1 MAVWKGI
8 VRSLSSFEVE
18 NCSVYLNDVLVV
30 QNEVIAVEYETDIII
45 KVVADD
51 GYKFDIDFMG
61 GFSFEDTWFWE
72 HYDEFSI
79 TTDGWNSDYTI
90 LEARTT
96 ITDYDV
102 GGYEANISLF
112 GFIAVEGSSIV
123 PPIDT
128 VNKFAGLYNPSPDE
142 LQEISELKYR
152 EFGEYGELIDLGS
165 YITNLYVLPFSLDE
179 IVAETKKNIK
189 MGGYELDLE
198 VNVLTS
204 SKVGVDIALIE
215 VPATYNN
222 AYDYLNT
229 VCRIYLPYLP
239 HIELEPNKVIDK
251 TITVNYIVELYT
263 GELTANIYSNNVLIE
278 SHSRNIVQEIPF
290 KQKTQELAYSSVGSA
305 ILNNVAVP
313 FIEVERNIP
322 YNKVEGIGS
331 SFSQVEVIGNLE
343 GYAEIEKFQLETS
356 ATMREQEQII
366 SKLSNGV
373 VIK

>member
-1 MAVWKGI
+1 MATLKI
-8 VRSLSSFEVE
+8 VPDLNNVE
-18 NCSVYLNDVLVV
+18 NCSVYLNDVLMTKEHNY
-30 QNEVIAVEYETDIII
+30 QAPAMVEYDDVIVLRVE
-45 KVVADD
+45 ADE
-51 GYKFDIDFMG
+51 GFMFDEEFQG
-61 GFSFEDTWFWE
+61 SLTYEDEWLNQRIE
-72 HYDEFSI
+72 NFSI
-79 TTDGWNSDYTI
+79 TSDGWNSTFTI
-90 LEARTT
+90 LEVDTNMVQAGLSSYTNMV
-96 ITDYDV
+96 YF
-102 GGYEANISLF
+102 NF
-112 GFIAVEGSSIV
+112 KAVEGSSIV

-290 KQKTQELAYSSVGSA
+290 KQKTQELAYSYVGSV
-305 ILNNVAVP
+305 IQNNVVVP

-322 YNKVEGIGS
+322 YNKVEGIGR

-343 GYAEIEKFQLETS
+343 GYVEIEKVQLETS

>member
-1 MAVWKGI
+1 MATLKI
-8 VRSLSSFEVE
+8 APDLNNVE
-18 NCSVYLNDVLVV
+18 NCSVYLNDVLMTKEHNY
-30 QNEVIAVEYETDIII
+30 QAPAMVEYDDVIVLRVE
-45 KVVADD
+45 ADE
-51 GYKFDIDFMG
+51 GFMFDEEFQG
-61 GFSFEDTWFWE
+61 SLTYEDEWLNQRIE
-72 HYDEFSI
+72 NFSI
-79 TTDGWNSDYTI
+79 TSDGWNSTFTI
-90 LEARTT
+90 LEVDTNMVQAGLSSYTNMV
-96 ITDYDV
+96 YF
-102 GGYEANISLF
+102 NF
-112 GFIAVEGSSIV
+112 KAVEGGSIV
-123 PPIDT
+123 PPVDV
-128 VNKFAGLYNPSPDE
+128 VNRFAGLYNPSPDE

-165 YITNLYVLPFSLDE
+165 YITNLYVIPFSLDE

-290 KQKTQELAYSSVGSA
+290 KQKTQELAYSNVGSV
-305 ILNNVAVP
+305 IQNNVVAP

-322 YNKVEGIGS
+322 YNKVEGIGR

-343 GYAEIEKFQLETS
+343 GYVEIEKVQLETS

>member
-1 MAVWKGI
+1 MATLKI
-8 VRSLSSFEVE
+8 APDLNNVE
-18 NCSVYLNDVLVV
+18 NCSVYLNDVLMTKEHNY
-30 QNEVIAVEYETDIII
+30 QAPAMVEYDDVIVLRVE
-45 KVVADD
+45 ADE
-51 GYKFDIDFMG
+51 GFMFDEEFQG
-61 GFSFEDTWFWE
+61 SLTYEDEWLNQRIE
-72 HYDEFSI
+72 NFSI
-79 TTDGWNSDYTI
+79 TSDGWNSTFTI
-90 LEARTT
+90 LEVDTNMVQAGLSSYTNMV
-96 ITDYDV
+96 YF
-102 GGYEANISLF
+102 NF
-112 GFIAVEGSSIV
+112 KAVEGSSIV

-165 YITNLYVLPFSLDE
+165 YITNLYVIPFSLDE

-343 GYAEIEKFQLETS
+343 GYAEIEKVQLETS